1 MWLDLQLYCL
11 AISVASLIGTLVS
24 QSKKPARGRSREQ
37 ATRVPR
43 NTTTK

>member
-24 QSKKPARGRSREQ
+24 QSKKPARGSNREQ
-37 ATRVPR
+37 ATRVTNQDR
-43 NTTTK
+43 

>member
-11 AISVASLIGTLVS
+11 AISVVSLIGTLVS
-24 QSKKPARGRSREQ
+24 QRKEPVRSREQ

-43 NTTTK
+43 NTLK

>member
-1 MWLDLQLYCL
+1 MWLDLVVM
-11 AISVASLIGTLVS
+11 ATISVASLIGTLVP
-24 QSKKPARGRSREQ
+24 QSKKPAHGCRREQ

>member
-24 QSKKPARGRSREQ
+24 QSKKPGEGCNRPQ
-37 ATRVPR
+37 ATRVTNQDR
-43 NTTTK
+43 

>member
-1 MWLDLQLYCL
+1 MWLDLTIM
-11 AISVASLIGTLVS
+11 ATISVASLIGTLVS
-24 QSKKPARGRSREQ
+24 QSKKPGEGCNRPQ